1 MQTPYRYTILIQNE
15 EEGGFS
21 GRCLE
26 LPAAVSQG
34 DTIDELRNNMRE
46 AIQLVLEHINEKSSQ
61 QKSDKVHIET
71 ITV

>member
-1 MQTPYRYTILIQNE
+1 MRTPYRYTLLIQNE
-15 EEGGFS
+15 EEGGYS

-34 DTIDELRNNMRE
+34 DTIDELRHNMRE

-61 QKSDKVHIET
+61 KTTNKVHIET